1 MKKIFLILLT
11 LFPLIISAQMTER
24 EQQVLD
30 EINLVRTNPKAY
42 IVYIDEYLKVMDSD
56 AAERASANELKREL
70 KKMKP
75 VNALVFSEDLYK
87 SCKAHGD
94 YVIKT
99 KKFVH
104 SKGNYGENIQYG
116 QSEIRYA
123 VIDLLIDHGIPTRGH
138 RENILNPKYKYFAV
152 YEIPQKVGK
161 MQYFF
166 IQQFDY

>member
-1 MKKIFLILLT
+1 MKKIFLILLI
-11 LFPLIISAQMTER
+11 LFPLVISAQLTER
-24 EQQVLD
+24 EQEVLD
-30 EINLVRTNPKAY
+30 EINLVRTNPNAY
-42 IVYIDEYLKVMDSD
+42 IVYIDEYLKAMDSD
-56 AAERASANELKREL
+56 AGEKATANELKREL

-94 YVIKT
+94 YVTKT

-116 QSEIRYA
+116 QSEVRYA
-123 VIDLLIDHGIPTRGH
+123 VIDLLIDHGISSRGH

-152 YEIPQKVGK
+152 YEIPNKVGK